1 MKVDVWYGESKEL
14 DTNGHAYILL
24 TMVIPSLEQD
34 MRNAFAYLQNIEKIY
49 DGVLTSDF
57 KIFDAHSSYD
67 GEESTISVI
76 VPINSTKIATVIQR
90 LNSMEKRLHDE
101 AFEESKRRASRKQ

>member
-76 VPINSTKIATVIQR
+76 VPITSMKLAKIIQV
-90 LNSMEKRLHDE
+90 LNTIEKRLECE
-101 AFEESKRRASRKQ
+101 AFEEMKKRAH